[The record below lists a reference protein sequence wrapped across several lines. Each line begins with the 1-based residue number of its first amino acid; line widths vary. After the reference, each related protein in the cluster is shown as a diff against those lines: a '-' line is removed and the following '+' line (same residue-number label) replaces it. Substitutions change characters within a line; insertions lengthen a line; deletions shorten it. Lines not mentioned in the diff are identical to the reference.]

1 VRDAL
6 RSFVR
11 GPLTELAIERGH
23 LALLALGR
31 SWNVR
36 HVGRARVDAARF
48 GCGPILFAFTH
59 GVLLPLAYS
68 HRRRAIQVLISE
80 SRDGE
85 IIARVTGK
93 LGFGS
98 VRGSSTRGGQRAVL
112 QMAACG
118 REGFDLAITPDG
130 PKGPRG
136 SVSPGVIAVA
146 ARSGLPIIPV
156 GVAADRAH
164 RARSWDRFLVPLPFA
179 RVWVVY
185 GAALRIEGANG
196 ADDSSAA
203 CAELGRALAAA
214 EEEAQAYAARSR
226 TPEDAL
232 RVPA

>member
-1 VRDAL
+1 MRNGL
-6 RSFVR
+6 RSFVT

-31 SWNVR
+31 SWSVR

-48 GCGPILFAFTH
+48 GCGPVLFAFTH

-68 HRRRAIQVLISE
+68 HRRRAIHVLISE

-112 QMAACG
+112 QMVARG
-118 REGFDLAITPDG
+118 REGYDLAITPDG

-146 ARSGLPIIPV
+146 ARCGLPIIPV

-164 RARSWDRFLVPLPFA
+164 EARSWDRFLVPLPFA

-185 GAALRIEGANG
+185 GAAMRIDGANG
-196 ADDSSAA
+196 GSEASAA
-203 CAELGRALAAA
+203 CAELGRMLAAT
-214 EEEAQAYAARSR
+214 EEEARAYATGRR
-226 TPEDAL
+226 TPEDAH
-232 RVPA
+232 RVPG